1 MSISSMSAKKPSPK
15 PSETAPAGEEAK
27 AQKSLPDYRVLR
39 KLPKLDDVFGKEMK
53 GGMAVFNKGRPKDRD
68 KWYDFGNEIEADPAI
83 MAITEQWWPEMFD
96 SLNGGCATVEP
107 EDGQKLEAL
116 CEMFGV
122 PLKLKTSTSEM
133 FRHAYGIFVIC
144 FASAVRHEL
153 ERPTYLRRIKTYWEP
168 GWVEYIEA
176 VAYGRREEARKWAR
190 ELRVL
195 YSDGKYPTHSTAGLY
210 KAPPEM
216 DSGLDALWAI
226 EDAKA
231 K

>member
-1 MSISSMSAKKPSPK
+1 MSEKKPSK
-15 PSETAPAGEEAK
+15 KSAQAAPAGEEAQTK
-27 AQKSLPDYRVLR
+27 KPLPDYRVLR

-96 SLNGGCATVEP
+96 RVNGGCATVEP

-122 PLKLKTSTSEM
+122 PLKLQTSTSEM
-133 FRHAYGIFVIC
+133 FGYAYSIFVLC
-144 FASAVRHEL
+144 FAWDVRKEL

-176 VAYGRREEARKWAR
+176 VAYGRRDEARKWAR

-195 YSDGKYPTHSTAGLY
+195 YSGCKYPPQLFANEY
-210 KAPPEM
+210 ERPPEL
-216 DSGLDALWAI
+216 DPALDALWAI

>member
-1 MSISSMSAKKPSPK
+1 MTEKKT
-15 PSETAPAGEEAK
+15 ETP
-27 AQKSLPDYRVLR
+27 PDYRKLR

-53 GGMAVFNKGRPKDRD
+53 GGMAVFNRGRPKDRD
-68 KWYDFGNEIEADPAI
+68 KWYDFGNELEADPAI

-96 SLNGGCATVEP
+96 RVMGGCATVEP

-116 CEMFGV
+116 CERFGV

-133 FRHAYGIFVIC
+133 FRHAYAIFVLC

-176 VAYGRREEARKWAR
+176 VAYGRRDEASKWAR

-195 YSDGKYPTHSTAGLY
+195 YSDGKYPMHSTAGQY
-210 KAPPEM
+210 DAPPEM
-216 DSGLDALWAI
+216 DSGLDAMWAI

>member
-1 MSISSMSAKKPSPK
+1 MFTGPMSAKKPSKK
-15 PSETAPAGEEAK
+15 PTETAPTGEEAK
-27 AQKSLPDYRVLR
+27 AQKPLPDYRVLR

-68 KWYDFGNEIEADPAI
+68 KWYDFGNELEADPAI

-96 SLNGGCATVEP
+96 SMNGGCATVEP

-116 CEMFGV
+116 CELFGV